1 MANEKNIE
9 PHKFQPGESGNP
21 AGRPKG
27 SRNLS
32 TILKEMLEEEITVDL
47 GDGKK
52 AKKAFKEVIIRKLI
66 KKAADGSEKAIAT
79 IFDRVDGKA
88 QQFIDV
94 SSGGEPITA
103 GTHVVE
109 FRDYT
114 RPQPEAKSKAKP
126 KKKPKK

>member
-9 PHKFQPGESGNP
+9 PHRFQPGESGNP

-32 TILKEMLEEEITVDL
+32 TLLREMLEEEIPVDL
-47 GDGKK
+47 GNGQKANKK
-52 AKKAFKEVIIRKLI
+52 FKEVIIRKLL
-66 KKAADGSEKAIAT
+66 KNAADGRDKAIAT

-114 RPQPEAKSKAKP
+114 KPAAPAKKKKAK
-126 KKKPKK
+126 K